1 MVIGRQ
7 VTLTVEMHVSNGET
21 PNSRVV
27 SKIPE
32 KPVNGLENI
41 SKSYK

>member
-7 VTLTVEMHVSNGET
+7 VTLTVEMRVSNGKI
-21 PNSRVV
+21 PDLRVV